1 MSFTTFASHAILLAC
16 ALTAPGLAGAQSY
29 APEYFVQFQA
39 GTAMEMVS
47 RLPGFVFDGGNPSRG
62 SAGNV
67 LINGKRPTSKT
78 EPLGDLLGRI
88 PKIGVER
95 IDVINGGASGIDM
108 QGFAS
113 VANLI
118 LKPMDLVSTS
128 ATASSSVMPD
138 GSLEP
143 SLEGSYSLK
152 RGDKNLNLALGW
164 RRSPD
169 FSQGEG
175 RRTTLYTA
183 PTPIADVAIKGA
195 GISDNKS
202 LKLTYGQDVLDGQ
215 LTWNGGLAP
224 WSYQSQIRNDGA
236 TPSLNFN
243 NNTGRT
249 LEQGLAYTRELAP
262 GASMDLR
269 ALYRTADIATDSASG
284 LDSSASHG
292 RSTSTASEKVLAGEL
307 SWQALEGVVIRGGL
321 ERAVTANDNSNTS
334 QANAQAIA
342 VATGSA
348 WVQESRVEGQ
358 LSSAWQVDS
367 SLSAE
372 AGVKIEHSSL
382 SASASQTEGK
392 AYVYPKPRLRVSLS
406 PSPALQLRLR
416 LEREIS
422 QINFGDAAAYFGI
435 ADKALRAGV
444 PDVVAAKTWLCE
456 GAMEYRF
463 WERGLATLSY
473 TQAHI
478 SDLIDRMPIRTAN
491 ATYDVAGNVGEASAD
506 NITGMLNLPTDSWS
520 LPQGQLKLSTTWRS
534 SSVTDATTLAPRR
547 LSGEQPMGWRV
558 EFSQDLPQ
566 QRTAWGFS
574 VDNGWSNDS
583 WQVAERDT
591 SSGSA
596 WARAFVNYRPASNL
610 MVTLELNNLASRVIT
625 YDRAHYAGGD
635 RLAGGVD
642 FVEHNS
648 TRTQPFAMLRVRRDW

>member
-1 MSFTTFASHAILLAC
+1 MSGHPVLSNRTKQAGCFKLFVATELCSPQNVVMSLTTFARHAILLAC

-118 LKPMDLVSTS
+118 LKPMDLVSAS

-183 PTPIADVAIKGA
+183 PTPIAEVAIKGA

-202 LKLTYGQDVLDGQ
+202 LKLTYGQDVMDGQ

-236 TPSLNFN
+236 TPSLN
-243 NNTGRT
+243 
-249 LEQGLAYTRELAP
+249 
-262 GASMDLR
+262 
-269 ALYRTADIATDSASG
+269 
-284 LDSSASHG
+284 
-292 RSTSTASEKVLAGEL
+292 STT
-307 SWQALEGVVIRGGL
+307 
-321 ERAVTANDNSNTS
+321 T
-334 QANAQAIA
+334 
-342 VATGSA
+342 
-348 WVQESRVEGQ
+348 
-358 LSSAWQVDS
+358 
-367 SLSAE
+367 
-372 AGVKIEHSSL
+372 
-382 SASASQTEGK
+382 
-392 AYVYPKPRLRVSLS
+392 
-406 PSPALQLRLR
+406 PAARW
-416 LEREIS
+416 S
-422 QINFGDAAAYFGI
+422 
-435 ADKALRAGV
+435 KALPTHANWRPVRA
-444 PDVVAAKTWLCE
+444 W
-456 GAMEYRF
+456 
-463 WERGLATLSY
+463 
-473 TQAHI
+473 I
-478 SDLIDRMPIRTAN
+478 
-491 ATYDVAGNVGEASAD
+491 
-506 NITGMLNLPTDSWS
+506 
-520 LPQGQLKLSTTWRS
+520 
-534 SSVTDATTLAPRR
+534 
-547 LSGEQPMGWRV
+547 
-558 EFSQDLPQ
+558 
-566 QRTAWGFS
+566 
-574 VDNGWSNDS
+574 
-583 WQVAERDT
+583 
-591 SSGSA
+591 
-596 WARAFVNYRPASNL
+596 
-610 MVTLELNNLASRVIT
+610 
-625 YDRAHYAGGD
+625 
-635 RLAGGVD
+635 
-642 FVEHNS
+642 
-648 TRTQPFAMLRVRRDW
+648 